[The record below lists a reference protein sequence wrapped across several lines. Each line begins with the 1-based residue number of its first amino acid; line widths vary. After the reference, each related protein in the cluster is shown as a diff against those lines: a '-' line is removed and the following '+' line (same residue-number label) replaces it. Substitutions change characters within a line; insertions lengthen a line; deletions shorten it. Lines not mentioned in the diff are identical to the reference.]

1 MQHTKTYT
9 KTLASRK
16 TFKPFKHHSNRKKY
30 STTKLVSMKTFWSPL
45 NPELQN
51 FIFDNPGL
59 WIEGPAVMREKLKGR
74 SWRGKPVRC
83 EVSVWLDSC
92 IKVKLCLCILEIC
105 TGDML
110 HSHCGGRAC
119 LCTSF
124 VFTPWINAF
133 LFSTAWLQSYYWEH
147 LLPGVKRS
155 KRHICEQVNSHKH
168 K

>member
-1 MQHTKTYT
+1 MLLCNIQRHTQRHLHQGKHSSHSNTIQIGRNILPQSWY
-9 KTLASRK
+9 LW
-16 TFKPFKHHSNRKKY
+16 KPFD
-30 STTKLVSMKTFWSPL
+30 L
-45 NPELQN
+45 
-51 FIFDNPGL
+51 L
-59 WIEGPAVMREKLKGR
+59 WIQSSRTLFLTTLVFGLKDQQWWER
-74 SWRGKPVRC
+74 SWRG
-83 EVSVWLDSC
+83 WLDSC

-133 LFSTAWLQSYYWEH
+133 LFSTAWLQSYYREH